1 MRAIAVQRLDD
12 AAQVHAVGLDAK
24 NTHAAHAVQRLQDD
38 VLVLGMKAL
47 DVLGVARD
55 QRRADELRK
64 LHDGKFF
71 RVVAQRTRPVENARA
86 FALGLLQQ
94 MRAVEIL
101 AVKGRVFAHDDC
113 AKVFEC
119 LRPFVGLLL
128 PGSEPVGCVAGQLDV
143 AHKGGD
149 RRAALPHDVFGLAGA
164 DAVAAP
170 LGLTHHDKGGVL
182 VNLEGLERVSNE
194 ENVHRAILAGRRP
207 RPQISIFEP
216 SSTTEL
222 LGSFRKSAA
231 PLALWCIW
239 ANSFSR
245 QVAMPPPMV
254 GITVSRDKK

>member
-1 MRAIAVQRLDD
+1 ME
-12 AAQVHAVGLDAK
+12 
-24 NTHAAHAVQRLQDD
+24 
-38 VLVLGMKAL
+38 AL
-47 DVLGVARD
+47 DVLRVAGD
-55 QRRADELRK
+55 QCWAYELRE
-64 LHDGKFF
+64 LHDGELF
-71 RVVAQRTRPVENARA
+71 RVVAQGAWPVEDARA
-86 FALGLLQQ
+86 FALRLFQQ
-94 MRAVEIL
+94 MRAVKVL
-101 AVKGRVFAHDDC
+101 AVKRRVFAHDDC

-119 LRPFVGLLL
+119 LRPLIRLLL
-128 PGSEPVGCVAGQLDV
+128 LGCEPVDSVAGQLDV

-149 RRAALPHDVFGLAGA
+149 RRAALPHDVLGLADA

-170 LGLTHHDKGGVL
+170 LGLTHHHKGGVL
-182 VNLEGLERVSNE
+182 VNFEGLKRVSNE
-194 ENVHRAILAGRRP
+194 KNVHGWILAGRRP

-231 PLALWCIW
+231 PLALWCIC